1 MENPFQYAD
10 DFGPEK
16 IIHVYEPKIGLK
28 GILVVDNVSAGPSI
42 GGTRMVPDI
51 SVKECFRL
59 ARAMTFKNAMA
70 GLSHGGGKSMIMGDP
85 EMPVKEKERLIRA
98 FAQTIRDV
106 KDYVPGPDMG
116 TNEACMA
123 WVYDETGRV
132 IGLPKELG
140 GIPLDELGVTAYGLT
155 VAIDVAKDFCD
166 LSLKGSRVVIQG
178 FGSVGKHAARFLSKK
193 GAHVIAVSDLSG
205 ALQNPDGIDI
215 DGLIKFKEEGRKIGD
230 FPGGHRLE
238 RDDIIDIDCDIWIPA
253 ARPDIINTSNVNRLK
268 TRILAQGANIP
279 ATDEAEEI
287 LYRKGILVLPD
298 FIANAGGVI
307 CGAIELAGGSE
318 ASVFPTIKE
327 RISKNMKDIL
337 GESQS
342 KGLRPREIAM
352 NLARQRVRQAMTYR
366 RSF

>member
-178 FGSVGKHAARFLSKK
+178 FGSVGKHAARFLSEK
-193 GAHVIAVSDLSG
+193 GAYVIAVSDLSG
-205 ALQNPDGIDI
+205 ALQNLDGIDI
-215 DGLIKFKEEGRKIGD
+215 D
-230 FPGGHRLE
+230 
-238 RDDIIDIDCDIWIPA
+238 
-253 ARPDIINTSNVNRLK
+253 
-268 TRILAQGANIP
+268 
-279 ATDEAEEI
+279 
-287 LYRKGILVLPD
+287 
-298 FIANAGGVI
+298 
-307 CGAIELAGGSE
+307 
-318 ASVFPTIKE
+318 
-327 RISKNMKDIL
+327 
-337 GESQS
+337 
-342 KGLRPREIAM
+342 
-352 NLARQRVRQAMTYR
+352 
-366 RSF
+366 